1 MLAETIYSS
10 MVNMVNCAIPS
21 AFITLDE
28 TERVVNFRLSN
39 RQMKSDQLIG
49 IPFLRI
55 IAILFRKQNID
66 VLQSALADCRK
77 YTKSVS
83 IRKLAFFNAVG
94 EREYFR
100 WSFAPVADTGYMVV
114 FIQNLTEGVLIED
127 EFNALCEQQDSMN
140 RELCIAMSKLDFQFM
155 DLEQAHKK
163 LAALY
168 RITSVVQR
176 TISLPEI
183 FDEIISGLTQQ
194 LGYVNAAIFLLDNDT
209 GILSIEAHQ
218 GYIDGVHVPISQG
231 VIGYAAR
238 TRELTYIPDITE
250 DSRYIPGTSNGVSEI
265 AVPLIVD
272 DAVIGVLDVEV
283 PEGRIVK
290 DYDLD
295 LLRSLGSQIALTIAH
310 AKHVANVQVQA
321 ITDSLTN
328 LFNYRYFRTA
338 VEQEFKRAVRYE
350 RPLAMLMVDIDNYKH
365 YNDTNGHRMGD
376 EVLRKVADILKLSV
390 RDVDIV
396 SRYGGEEFAILCP
409 ETFVDEAKI
418 IAERIR
424 YNIERYPFPQKETQP
439 GGALT
444 VSIGVS
450 EYPRDSEYVDALV
463 DHADIALY
471 SAKRL
476 TKNCVRVYGNP

>member
-1 MLAETIYSS
+1 MLRETINST
-10 MVNMVNCAIPS
+10 MVNIVSRTVPS

-28 TERVVNFRLSN
+28 AERVVDFRISN
-39 RQMKSDQLIG
+39 RQIKNGQLFG
-49 IPFLRI
+49 KQFSPI
-55 IAILFRKQNID
+55 IARIFRRQNID
-66 VLQSALADCRK
+66 ILQAAISDCREFNK
-77 YTKSVS
+77 PIS
-83 IRKLAFFNAVG
+83 IRKLAFLTRLG
-94 EREYFR
+94 EREYFN
-100 WSFAPVADTGYMVV
+100 WNFSPVADSGYTVI
-114 FIQNLTEGVLIED
+114 FIQNLTESVLIED

-140 RELCIAMSKLDFQFM
+140 RELCIAMSKLDFQYM

-183 FDEIISGLTQQ
+183 FSEILFGLTNQ
-194 LGYVNAAIFLLDNDT
+194 LGYVNAAIFLREEDKEM
-209 GILSIEAHQ
+209 LSVAAHQ
-218 GYIDGVHVPISQG
+218 GYIDGISVPLSQG

-238 TRELTYIPDITE
+238 SRELTYVPDIST
-250 DSRYIPGTSNGVSEI
+250 DPRYIPGTSKGVSEI

-272 DAVIGVLDVEV
+272 DIVIGVLDTEI
-283 PEGRIVK
+283 PEGRVIK

-310 AKHVANVQVQA
+310 AKHVAKVEVQA
-321 ITDSLTN
+321 ITDSLTG
-328 LFNYRYFRTA
+328 LFNYRYFRTV

-350 RPLAMLMVDIDNYKH
+350 RPLAMLMIDIDNYKH

-376 EVLRKVADILKLSV
+376 EVLGKVAELLRLSV

-396 SRYGGEEFAILCP
+396 SRYGGEEFAVLCP

-424 YNIERYPFPQKETQP
+424 HNIERYPFPYKEMQP

-450 EYPRDSEYVDALV
+450 EYPRDAENVDELV
-463 DHADIALY
+463 DHADVALY
-471 SAKRL
+471 NAKRY
-476 TKNCVRVYGNP
+476 TKNCVKVYSL

>member
-1 MLAETIYSS
+1 MLAEMVYSS
-10 MVNMVNCAIPS
+10 MVNMVNSAIPS

-28 TERVVNFRLSN
+28 AEKVVNFRISN
-39 RQMKSDQLIG
+39 RQKKSNQLIG
-49 IPFLRI
+49 RHFLRI
-55 IAILFRKQNID
+55 ITILFRKQNID
-66 VLQSALADCRK
+66 ILHAALLECRK
-77 YTKSVS
+77 HHKSVS
-83 IRKLAFFNAVG
+83 IRKLEFLNLVG
-94 EREYFR
+94 EREYFS
-100 WSFAPVADTGYMVV
+100 WIFAPAADTGYMVV
-114 FIQNLTEGVLIED
+114 FVQNLTEGVLIED

-140 RELCIAMSKLDFQFM
+140 RELCIAMSKLDFHYM

-168 RITSVVQR
+168 SITSVVQR

-183 FDEIISGLTQQ
+183 FGEIITGLTQQ
-194 LGYVNAAIFLLDNDT
+194 LGYVNAAIFLLDEDKGT
-209 GILSIEAHQ
+209 LSIEAHK
-218 GYIDGVHVPISQG
+218 GYIDGIVVPLSQG

-238 TRELTYIPDITE
+238 TRELTYVPDISE
-250 DSRYIPGTSNGVSEI
+250 DARYIPGTSNAMSEI

-283 PEGRIVK
+283 PEGRNIK

-321 ITDSLTN
+321 ITDSLTS

-338 VEQEFKRAVRYE
+338 VEQEFKRAIRYE

-376 EVLRKVADILKLSV
+376 EVLRKVADILRLSV

-424 YNIERYPFPQKETQP
+424 HNIERYPFPHRETQP
-439 GGALT
+439 GGVLT

-450 EYPRDSEYVDALV
+450 EFPRDAENVDALI

-471 SAKRL
+471 GAKRF